1 MGAKIANLEI
11 LEWDGD
17 GFQPLVSHG
26 EWLVAIMNWEQ
37 RFDFQFIGEVER
49 HNKTDEVFVLINGS
63 SVLFVVHD
71 NSMEVVDMQPGTIY
85 NVPAGTW
92 HNVIGTRETKW
103 LIVEN
108 NNTSYDN
115 TEFRQLVPGE
125 LEALGAQ
132 LPPWLG

>member
-1 MGAKIANLEI
+1 MDNDASLEI

-37 RFDFQFIGEVER
+37 RFDIESIGKVER
-49 HNKTDEVFVLINGS
+49 HNKTDEVFVLINGP
-63 SVLFVVHD
+63 SVLFVID
-71 NSMEVVDMQPGTIY
+71 DISTQVVDMQPGKLY

-92 HNVIGTRETKW
+92 HNVIGTRDTKW

-115 TEFRQLVPGE
+115 TEFRQLVPTE
-125 LEALGAQ
+125 LEVIGAQ
-132 LPPWLG
+132 LPSWLS